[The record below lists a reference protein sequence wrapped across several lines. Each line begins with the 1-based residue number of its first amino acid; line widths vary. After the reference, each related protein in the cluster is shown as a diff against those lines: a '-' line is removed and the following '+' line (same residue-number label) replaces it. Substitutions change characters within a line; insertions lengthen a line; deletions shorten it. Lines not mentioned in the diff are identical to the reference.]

1 MERGQ
6 AEKSVQYEVGGAVV
20 VVHCCLT
27 ERELDSTSGCF
38 CVACACIP
46 GVCVGSLRVLRLP
59 PTVQKHAK
67 LGVRLISP
75 HLRPKML
82 R

>member
-59 PTVQKHAK
+59 PTVQTHANWW
-67 LGVRLISP
+67 LG
-75 HLRPKML
+75 
-82 R
+82 